1 MYSSPDLKDRNVFEL
16 IDFIHENNLEDA
28 FPELL
33 KLAYLVVT
41 IPATSSS
48 AERAFSSLKRIHTY
62 LRNTQGQE
70 RLSDLS
76 MIAIEKQ
83 LLVELKRSPTFYSD
97 VIKSFL
103 KKDRRFQLEYK

>member
-1 MYSSPDLKDRNVFEL
+1 MEVIVPCEDLKCVQVL
-16 IDFIHENNLEDA
+16 IGEDKVKSLNFA
-28 FPELL
+28 QKKQLI
-33 KLAYLVVT
+33 VVT

-70 RLSDLS
+70 RLSELS
-76 MIAIEKQ
+76 VIAIEKQ